1 MVTMPP
7 AVKIA
12 LGVLGGWLAIM
23 APAVVTIA
31 LRLQE
36 FDGSGLPSTY
46 ALILSLGWLTMMVA
60 LIVSGAVGDA
70 VRTRTGS
77 RALLARIGV
86 PLMAVGGVLLAIA
99 PSPGWLMLIWIL
111 VQIPS
116 AMVVTTALAE
126 SGDEVPRER
135 RGMTSG
141 WVGAAPIIAL
151 LVGSIAVRFLAD
163 ALAWAFIAP
172 AVLGALL
179 ALPLVRRQPAGEP
192 GREHTPHVGGLNV
205 PGLLALWIAFLIGSF
220 LLSWSTSTTNGF
232 LVTFVQY
239 GMETDADQVADSTTG
254 LIIIATSLAV
264 IASVLAGAWSRGRP
278 RAVRLWVV
286 AAVLCAVALG
296 LLVVAPNSVTLVLA
310 AMLFGTAFGMANGV
324 ELAVVL
330 LVRRDPATLGR
341 DLGVFTAVTSAPY
354 VLVPALAT
362 VLLDVD
368 ARSGAFLLF
377 QLACFTAFV
386 GGLVFLISAGRHRSR
401 QLLAQ

>member
-1 MVTMPP
+1 MPP

-31 LRLQE
+31 LRLQA
-36 FDGSGLPSTY
+36 FDASGLPSTY
-46 ALILSLGWLTMMVA
+46 ASILSVGWLTMIVA
-60 LIVSGAVGDA
+60 LVVSGTVGDA
-70 VRTRTGS
+70 VRARTGS
-77 RALLARIGV
+77 RVMLARIGV
-86 PLMAVGGVLLAIA
+86 PLIALGGVLLAVA
-99 PSPGWLMLIWIL
+99 PSPGWLMLTWVF

-126 SGDEVPRER
+126 SGDEVPRDR
-135 RGMTSG
+135 RGLTSG
-141 WVGAAPIIAL
+141 WVGASPIIAL
-151 LVGSIAVRFLAD
+151 LVGSIAVRILAD
-163 ALAWAFIAP
+163 ALAWAFIVP

-179 ALPLVRRQPAGEP
+179 AAPLVRREVAGAQ
-192 GREHTPHVGGLNV
+192 GSDHTPVTAGL
-205 PGLLALWIAFLIGSF
+205 PMRGLLALWIAFLIGSF

-239 GMETDADQVADSTTG
+239 GMATDADQVADSTTG

-278 RAVRLWVV
+278 RAMSVWVV

-296 LLVVAPNSVTLVLA
+296 VLVLAPSPATLVLA

-377 QLACFTAFV
+377 QLACFTAFL
-386 GGLVFLISAGRHRSR
+386 GGLVFLISAGRRRSR

>member
-386 GGLVFLISAGRHRSR
+386 GGLVFLISAGRRRSR

>member
-36 FDGSGLPSTY
+36 FDVSGLPSTY

-60 LIVSGAVGDA
+60 LVVSGAVGDV
-70 VRTRTGS
+70 VRARTGS
-77 RALLARIGV
+77 RVLLARIGA
-86 PLMAVGGVLLAIA
+86 PLILVGGVLLAIA
-99 PSPGWLMLIWIL
+99 PSPGWLMLTWVL

-126 SGDEVPRER
+126 SGDEVSRDR
-135 RGMTSG
+135 RGITSG

-151 LVGSIAVRFLAD
+151 LVGSVAVRFLAD
-163 ALAWAFIAP
+163 ALAWAFIVP

-179 ALPLVRRQPAGEP
+179 ATPLMRRQQVMKSVEEEVSAARGVI
-192 GREHTPHVGGLNV
+192 G
-205 PGLLALWIAFLIGSF
+205 PGLLPLWIAFLVGSF

-232 LVTFVQY
+232 MVTFVQY
-239 GMETDADQVADSTTG
+239 GIETDADQVADATTG

>member
-60 LIVSGAVGDA
+60 LIVSGAIGDA

-163 ALAWAFIAP
+163 ALAWAFIVP

-179 ALPLVRRQPAGEP
+179 ALPLVRRQPAGEL
-192 GREHTPHVGGLNV
+192 GREHTPLVGGLNV

-264 IASVLAGAWSRGRP
+264 IASVLAGAWSHGRP

>member
-1 MVTMPP
+1 MVTVSP
-7 AVKIA
+7 AAKIA

-31 LRLQE
+31 LRLQA
-36 FDGSGLPSTY
+36 FDPSGLPSTY
-46 ALILSLGWLTMMVA
+46 ALILSVGWLTMIVA
-60 LIVSGAVGDA
+60 LVVSGAVGDA
-70 VRTRTGS
+70 VRARTGS
-77 RALLARIGV
+77 RVVLARIGV
-86 PLMAVGGVLLAIA
+86 PLIAVGGVLLAVA
-99 PSPGWLMLIWIL
+99 PSPGWLLLIWVV

-126 SGDEVPRER
+126 SGDEVPRDR

-163 ALAWAFIAP
+163 ALAWAFIVP

-179 ALPLVRRQPAGEP
+179 AAPLVRRPPGGEP
-192 GREHTPHVGGLNV
+192 GQENTPIVGGLNV

-220 LLSWSTSTTNGF
+220 LLAWSTSTTNGF

-239 GMETDADQVADSTTG
+239 GMATDADQVADSTTG

-278 RAVRLWVV
+278 RAMAVWVV
-286 AAVLCAVALG
+286 AAVMCAVALG
-296 LLVVAPNSVTLVLA
+296 VLVFIPSPAMLVFA
-310 AMLFGTAFGMANGV
+310 AVLFGTAFGMANGV

-362 VLLDVD
+362 VLLDAD

-377 QLACFTAFV
+377 QLACFTAFL
-386 GGLVFLISAGRHRSR
+386 GGLVFVISAGRRRSR